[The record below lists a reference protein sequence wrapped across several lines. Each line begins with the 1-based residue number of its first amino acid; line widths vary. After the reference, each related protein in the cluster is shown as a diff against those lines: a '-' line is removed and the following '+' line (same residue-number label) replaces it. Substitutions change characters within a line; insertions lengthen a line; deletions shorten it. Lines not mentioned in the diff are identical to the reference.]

1 MVWKSS
7 PTGVWRTSKTHFSGL
22 FFRPSKRGSSG
33 GAGRLF
39 LYLKKAKTT
48 VFLGLKTT
56 HYYLF
61 HFLGYGYPPTPPGGA
76 NGGGPFWPGVV
87 GSSLCFGPP
96 PPPGGYPPRPPF
108 WGYPDLRSPL
118 LPDQI
123 WRCSHRSS
131 VRYNY
136 FQPFQVYSFQTEYA
150 LRLSCVK
157 VMGFRLRRDVALIRG
172 SNNVI
177 CSNACSRICVAAI

>member
-61 HFLGYGYPPTPPGGA
+61 HFLGYGYPPTPPGGLTE
-76 NGGGPFWPGVV
+76 GVHFDPEWLAV
-87 GSSLCFGPP
+87 RYALDLPP
-96 PPPGGYPPRPPF
+96 HPGGTPPDPLF
-108 WGYPDLRSPL
+108 GGIQTYVVHFFQTISDLT
-118 LPDQI
+118 

-131 VRYNY
+131 LRYNY
-136 FQPFQVYSFQTEYA
+136 FLLQFLQVSPDRMCSA
-150 LRLSCVK
+150 L
-157 VMGFRLRRDVALIRG
+157 VMCESHGF
-172 SNNVI
+172 
-177 CSNACSRICVAAI
+177 

>member
-1 MVWKSS
+1 MRTPSGQIWMAWKLS
-7 PTGVWRTSKTHFSGL
+7 PPGVWRTSKTHFSPL

-61 HFLGYGYPPTPPGGA
+61 QTFEVLGYGYPP
-76 NGGGPFWPGVV
+76 
-87 GSSLCFGPP
+87 L
-96 PPPGGYPPRPPF
+96 PPPGGSTEGGHFDPEWLAVRYALDLPPHPGGTPPRPPF
-108 WGYPDLRSPL
+108 WGYPDLSDPRRTLISDL
-118 LPDQI
+118 T

-131 VRYNY
+131 FRYNY
-136 FQPFQVYSFQTEYA
+136 FLLQFLQISPDRMCSA
-150 LRLSCVK
+150 L
-157 VMGFRLRRDVALIRG
+157 VMCESHGF
-172 SNNVI
+172 
-177 CSNACSRICVAAI
+177 